1 MWPSLWRRS
10 WAMVV
15 ADEVGVVVVVGEV
28 VKLLVPV
35 VDALL
40 VGVVASQL
48 RNAPFCYACVTLQL
62 RRTRLSITACASQPK
77 LLRTDK
83 RAGTPVVQKNA
94 PSNTVVV

>member
-1 MWPSLWRRS
+1 
-10 WAMVV
+10 MVV
-15 ADEVGVVVVVGEV
+15 ADEVGVVVVDGEV
-28 VKLLVPV
+28 VKLL